1 MTPILRSSV
10 QPSQGH
16 DQGHRRRGRFRLP
29 TAVAALAAALGL
41 GAVLGGCRPGSV
53 PFSGPVSIGVY
64 SGRHYNT
71 DQALYRR
78 FTEQTGIQVKLLE
91 GKDDAL
97 IERVRS
103 EGSRTPADL
112 LVLVD
117 AARLVR
123 AADQGLFQPVNS
135 DALRREVPPELR
147 DSAGRWSAL
156 TRRVRVVVVNPKQVD
171 PALILSLI
179 QI

>member
-1 MTPILRSSV
+1 MLAL
-10 QPSQGH
+10 
-16 DQGHRRRGRFRLP
+16 FRPP
-29 TAVAALAAALGL
+29 TAAAPACRVSSWASPRARRLAGRRPRWVLGL
-41 GAVLGGCRPGSV
+41 GLIALLAGCRQGAAPS
-53 PFSGPVSIGVY
+53 SGPVSLGVY

-78 FTEQTGIQVKLLE
+78 FTAQTGIAVKLLE

-103 EGSRTPADL
+103 EGVASPADL

-135 DALRREVPPELR
+135 EAIRREI
-147 DSAGRWSAL
+147 GRAH
-156 TRRVRVVVVNPKQVD
+156 V
-171 PALILSLI
+171 
-179 QI
+179 